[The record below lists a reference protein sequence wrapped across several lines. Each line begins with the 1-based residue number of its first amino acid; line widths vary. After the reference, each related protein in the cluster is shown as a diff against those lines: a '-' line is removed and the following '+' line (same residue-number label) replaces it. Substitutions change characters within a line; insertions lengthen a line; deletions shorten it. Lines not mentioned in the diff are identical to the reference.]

1 MVQHKS
7 FTTQT
12 LVAFFLS
19 LGLIIAPSFLTK
31 AIAQSESVNQSQT
44 LAGTSIGRVTFEPPG
59 SGQPD
64 DTAGGASRGDECPQ
78 AVIATGECVTPLV
91 PIATSKLTVAEHPT
105 FLVYVPPTSAKEIF
119 FGLVDENNNFHYQ
132 AKIPISSQE
141 GILSFKLPD
150 NAPPLEI
157 DKKYRWTFIIIG
169 EQGLRPGSPGVQ
181 GEIRRVKL
189 TSEVMSQLQN
199 QPLLER
205 AALYG
210 KHGIWFDTVAS
221 LAEARRLEPSEATLA
236 STWQELLNSIG
247 LQAIATKPFLN

>member
-1 MVQHKS
+1 M
-7 FTTQT
+7 TQQKYFSALT

-19 LGLIIAPSFLTK
+19 LGLIIVPSFLTK
-31 AIAQSESVNQSQT
+31 VSAQSEPVNQSQT
-44 LAGTSIGRVTFEPPG
+44 LPGTSIVRVTFEPPG

-64 DTAGGASRGDECPQ
+64 DTAGGASRGDECSQ
-78 AVIATGECVTPLV
+78 AVIAIGGCVTPLV
-91 PIATSKLTVAEHPT
+91 PATTTRLTIAEHPT

-119 FGLVDENNNFHYQ
+119 FGLIDENNNFHYQ

-157 DKKYRWTFIIIG
+157 DKNYRWTFIIVG
-169 EQGLRPGSPGVQ
+169 EQGLRPGIPGVQ
-181 GEIRRVKL
+181 GEIRRVRL
-189 TSEVMSQLQN
+189 TSELMSQIQN

-205 AALYG
+205 AAVYG
-210 KHGIWFDTVAS
+210 KNGLWYDTVAS

-236 STWQELLNSIG
+236 STWQELLNSVG
-247 LQAIATKPFLN
+247 LQAIATKPLLN

>member
-1 MVQHKS
+1 MAQQKS
-7 FTTQT
+7 FST
-12 LVAFFLS
+12 LTLFAFFLS
-19 LGLIIAPSFLTK
+19 LGLIIVPSFFTK
-31 AIAQSESVNQSQT
+31 VSAQSESVNQSKT

-78 AVIATGECVTPLV
+78 AVIATGGCVTPLV

-105 FLVYVPPTSAKEIF
+105 FLVYVPQTSAKEIF

-150 NAPPLEI
+150 DAPPLEI
-157 DKKYRWTFIIIG
+157 DKNYRWTFIIIG

-181 GEIRRVKL
+181 GEIRRVRPP
-189 TSEVMSQLQN
+189 SELISQIQN
-199 QPLLER
+199 KPLLER
-205 AALYG
+205 AALYA
-210 KHGIWFDTVAS
+210 KNGIWFDTVAS
-221 LAEARRLEPSEATLA
+221 LAEAKRLEPSEATLA
-236 STWQELLNSIG
+236 STWQELLNSAG
-247 LQAIATKPFLN
+247 LEAIATKPLLN